1 MSLFGTDGIRGKA
14 GSELTTGL
22 AHEVCRAAARF
33 LQGLTDA
40 GDRRGVRRGPA
51 GPGGSH
57 RRGRGERLAVVVG
70 HDTRPSSPELAEAC
84 AEGFARAGLDVVVLG
99 VVPTATVAYAVDEFG
114 YLGGCVVSASH
125 NPPEDN
131 GIKFFGPSGFK
142 LSDEEE
148 RQVEE
153 IFRKGHGSAD
163 RATSPAGRLL
173 SDDGTEIVEA
183 YLRHLVEAGG
193 SAEKVGH
200 VVVDCAEGAASVLGP
215 EVFRRMGLE
224 VSSIA
229 ASGDG
234 TKINLGSGAT
244 NPSNVALSTREQRA
258 DLGFAFDG
266 DADRVVVVDSEGS
279 VYDGDAILYVLA
291 KWMSLRGELVPPVV
305 VTTVMSN
312 YGLSVALRKL
322 GVSQVECP
330 VGDKYVAE
338 AMRREGAR
346 LGGEQSGHVVLAQ
359 LATTG
364 DGLLTAAVLLRCI
377 SETRSSLAQLTADL
391 ERFPQVLVNV
401 EVRDK
406 IAVASSATVRDAVK
420 AATEALSGRGRVL
433 VRPSGTEDV
442 VRIMVEAA
450 EEDTAR
456 RIADSIARA
465 ALASD
470 DRRA

>member
-1 MSLFGTDGIRGKA
+1 MSLFGTDGVRGKA

-22 AHEVCRAAARF
+22 AHEVCRATARF
-33 LQGLTDA
+33 LLGLADA
-40 GDRRGVRRGPA
+40 SDSRSAGRSRAGPA
-51 GPGGSH
+51 ESH
-57 RRGRGERLAVVVG
+57 RRGRGQRRAVVVG

-84 AEGFARAGLDVVVLG
+84 AEGFACTGLDVVVLG
-99 VVPTATVAYAVDEFG
+99 VVPTAAVAFAVDEFG

-142 LSDEEE
+142 LSDAEE

-153 IFRKGHGSAD
+153 IFRNNHGAG
-163 RATSPAGRLL
+163 RATSSSGRLL
-173 SDDGTEIVEA
+173 SDDRAEIVEA
-183 YLRHLVEAGG
+183 YLRHLVAAGG
-193 SAEKVGH
+193 SANGVSR
-200 VVVDCAEGAASVLGP
+200 VVVDCAEGAASALGP

-224 VSSIA
+224 VSAIA

-244 NPSNVALSTREQRA
+244 HPSNVALGTKEQCA

-291 KWMSLRGELVPPVV
+291 KWMHGRGELVPPVV

-312 YGLSVALRKL
+312 YGLSVSLRKL

-364 DGLLTAAVLLRCI
+364 DGLLTAAVLLRCL
-377 SETRSSLAQLTADL
+377 SETRSSLARLASDL
-391 ERFPQVLVNV
+391 VRFPQVLVNV
-401 EVRDK
+401 EVGDK
-406 IAVASSATVRDAVK
+406 IAVASSLTVRDAVD

-450 EEDTAR
+450 EEETAR
-456 RIADSIARA
+456 RIADTIARA
-465 ALASD
+465 ALLAD
-470 DRRA
+470 GRRS